1 MAKITGKILYIYPTQ
16 LLTSKSGNTF
26 TKRDFV
32 LAMQSFDRD
41 TGEPTID
48 EGNTPLLSL
57 TNDRCSQ
64 LDSVRIGQI
73 VSVDFYIR
81 GRRYRDEQN
90 KEKIIT
96 DINVTSVR
104 PQNQTFPAQ
113 VAPGPAPVQPVGTVD
128 PYPANSAGP
137 GSAIPPAPAAQP
149 TRTEDDLPF

>member
-16 LLTSKSGNTF
+16 QLTSKSGNTF

-32 LAMQSFDRD
+32 LAVQSFDRD

-81 GRRYRDEQN
+81 GRRYRDDSD
-90 KEKIIT
+90 KERIIT

-104 PQNQTFPAQ
+104 PHNQTFPAQ
-113 VAPGPAPVQPVGTVD
+113 VAPGPAPVQSVGTVE
-128 PYPANSAGP
+128 PYPANPVGP
-137 GSAIPPAPAAQP
+137 GPATQAAPMAQP
-149 TRTEDDLPF
+149 TRAKDDLPF

>member
-1 MAKITGKILYIYPTQ
+1 MAKLTGKILYIYPTQ
-16 LLTSKSGNTF
+16 QLTSKSDNPF

-32 LAMQSFDRD
+32 LVVQSYDRD

-48 EGNTPLLSL
+48 EGNTPLLTL
-57 TNDRCSQ
+57 TGDRCSR
-64 LDSVRIGQI
+64 LDNFQVGQM
-73 VSVDFYIR
+73 VEVEYNLR
-81 GRRYRDEQN
+81 GRRYRDKQN

-113 VAPGPAPVQPVGTVD
+113 VAPGPAPVQPGGTVD

-149 TRTEDDLPF
+149 TRAEDDLPF